1 MGTSLTTLH
10 EDWISFSDS
19 FVFAGSTSALLDL
32 SGLELP
38 ATCPSYPAL
47 PTLSG
52 GSAVPV
58 PDQAGS
64 VSLLDDELMSLGEKS
79 RAKALYS
86 LTLHSSSLARN
97 ANEMRALVEV
107 NDERQRGVFSFSVR
121 ERRKRPCCDS
131 ELQSHGVFLA
141 SQREALLWVN

>member
-10 EDWISFSDS
+10 EDRISFSDS

-79 RAKALYS
+79 RPKALYS
-86 LTLHSSSLARN
+86 LTLHSSSLAGTRI
-97 ANEMRALVEV
+97 R
-107 NDERQRGVFSFSVR
+107 
-121 ERRKRPCCDS
+121 
-131 ELQSHGVFLA
+131 
-141 SQREALLWVN
+141 

>member
-1 MGTSLTTLH
+1 MCEEGWELASAH
-10 EDWISFSDS
+10 WIRVSVSACSF
-19 FVFAGSTSALLDL
+19 FAGSTSALLDL
-32 SGLELP
+32 SGLDLP
-38 ATCPSYPAL
+38 ATGPSYPAL

-86 LTLHSSSLARN
+86 LLDSGQSAWMFSLWQ
-97 ANEMRALVEV
+97 
-107 NDERQRGVFSFSVR
+107 ER
-121 ERRKRPCCDS
+121 K
-131 ELQSHGVFLA
+131 
-141 SQREALLWVN
+141 